1 MWIYK
6 NTVVLFITMQLK
18 NKTFTIYPYTSTQY
32 TPVILAAV
40 IWLKY
45 CRYGLKHHPIINQS
59 NAEIR
64 EYDFFKLVKTDSK
77 ISYNGFYLIRFNIF

>member
-45 CRYGLKHHPIINQS
+45 CRYGVKLYSINYFS
-59 NAEIR
+59 RITAAVLFLP
-64 EYDFFKLVKTDSK
+64 YA
-77 ISYNGFYLIRFNIF
+77 GF